1 MEGDVRANYR
11 SGEESTP
18 GFRLG
23 IYVFKDAEIVD
34 FAAPYGVFSVARRY
48 DPDLDAFLVADAM
61 RPVQTQAGFT
71 VLPNYSFSDA
81 PAMDAFLIPGGF
93 GTRQETYNRRLHE
106 FVRSLP
112 DSTLLTSV
120 CTGSWVYGK
129 MGLLDGLP
137 ATNRKEPDNV
147 EKSPPGKVPIDRLA
161 DIAPACK
168 ISRARVVDAGRIV
181 TAGGITSGME
191 MGFHL
196 LRRAGYDEE
205 FISNVARTMEY
216 KEAYEAYRE
225 DVEIAGRGTLAQGIT
240 RSAN

>member
-1 MEGDVRANYR
+1 MEDDVRANYR
-11 SGEESTP
+11 SGEERTP

-34 FAAPYGVFSVARRY
+34 FAAPHGVFSVARRY
-48 DPDLDAFLVADAM
+48 DPELDAFLIADAM

-71 VLPNYSFSDA
+71 VLPNYSFSAA
-81 PAMDAFLIPGGF
+81 PAMDAFLIPGAF
-93 GTRQETYNRRLHE
+93 GPRVETYNRRLHE

-129 MGLLDGLP
+129 MGLRVGLP

-147 EKSPPGKVPIDRLA
+147 EKSPAGKVPIDRLA
-161 DIAPACK
+161 EIAPEAQ
-168 ISRARVVDAGRIV
+168 ISRARVVDAGKII
-181 TAGGITSGME
+181 TAGGIASGME

-205 FISNVARTMEY
+205 FISEVARTMEY
-216 KEAYEAYRE
+216 SKAYEAYRD
-225 DVEIAGRGTLAQGIT
+225 DVETLEASSI
-240 RSAN
+240 

>member
-1 MEGDVRANYR
+1 MSEQRIA
-11 SGEESTP
+11 

-34 FAAPYGVFSVARRY
+34 FAAPHGVFSVARRF
-48 DPDLDAFLVADAM
+48 DPELEAFLIADAN
-61 RPVQTQAGFT
+61 RPVQAQAGFT
-71 VLPNYSFSDA
+71 VLPNYSFGDR

-93 GTRQETYNRRLHE
+93 GTRQEIHNRRLHE
-106 FVRSLP
+106 FVASLP

-120 CTGSWVYGK
+120 CTGSWVYAV

-137 ATNRKEPDNV
+137 ATNRKEPDRV
-147 EKSPPGKVPIDRLA
+147 ESAPNGKVPIDRLA
-161 DIAPACK
+161 DLAPACR

-196 LRRAGYDEE
+196 LRRAGWDEALIAE
-205 FISNVARTMEY
+205 VARVMEY
-216 KEAYEAYRE
+216 SAAYDLYRDDRE
-225 DVEIAGRGTLAQGIT
+225 VVQTVAR
-240 RSAN
+240 